1 MNNFTILAQN
11 NNDDYV
17 KQAYLCALSIKSTNS
32 NSKVCLITNEKVN
45 EKYKQVF
52 DDIVAF
58 LGVIMLKILN
68 GKYTTDG
75 KYIMQLLIKKVL

>member
-32 NSKVCLITNEKVN
+32 NSKVCLITN
-45 EKYKQVF
+45 
-52 DDIVAF
+52 
-58 LGVIMLKILN
+58 
-68 GKYTTDG
+68 
-75 KYIMQLLIKKVL
+75 